1 MHRKLITRHICR
13 LLMAIIIIMAGHTT
27 AAYAEAIGTWRLYP
41 SYNKMTKIEP
51 AGDVI
56 YVIASGSLYSYNTA
70 DNSITTYDHI
80 STLNSKDITNMAW
93 ISQTRRLVIAYA
105 DYSIDLLDEKG
116 ETLFMTDI
124 KDKELAG
131 DKTIYSIYTEGRMA
145 YLATGF
151 GIVKIDTR
159 EGYIVDSYILNC
171 KVNRCYT
178 DTRYIYAMSET
189 HGLLRAAL
197 TDNLLNPN
205 VWTRVGDYEEEETS
219 IYVADERH
227 GCYWGPDAEGRL
239 AAFTRADDGTYTQTA
254 AGVCPDGPPTND
266 VWRLY
271 QHNNRI
277 YATAGLYSYQ
287 LYKQNAGMAY
297 YYEDGIWKKVAEPA
311 GTGYGYINANCMAFD
326 PTEKNHFY
334 VGAQSGVYEYRND
347 EFVAAYS
354 THNTPLRGIGG
365 SDVQANA
372 LVTSMAYDKDNTLW
386 VMNGWNNVPLISLD
400 KQGTWTAHPHD
411 NASFSNLYFV
421 DQQGTFYSRR
431 HNRIF
436 FGNCHGQTA
445 AVYRYDPS
453 TDQLDDYREFTDQDN
468 TLRHIDI
475 LHDLAEDNYGNIWLA
490 TQNGPYYIRQQN
502 VMGDMGSIVKHK
514 VPRNDGTNY
523 ADYLLDNIPIKRIIV
538 DSNNRK
544 WMGTRGSGLYL
555 ISADNNTEIH
565 HFTTENSPLID
576 NNIYDLLIDNTTGR
590 LWIATDKGICSYQSD
605 ATQTGDSMESDNIT
619 VYPNPVT
626 PDHTGDVTIVGMT
639 AGAQITITAASG
651 AMVHQGTSAGGSYT
665 WNTKDTKGRYVASG
679 VYMVLMTYAD
689 GSKGPTAKIAIVR

>member
-56 YVIASGSLYSYNTA
+56 YVIASGSLYSYNTT

-189 HGLLRAAL
+189 RGLLRAAL

-297 YYEDGIWKKVAEPA
+297 YYEDGMWKKVAEPA
-311 GTGYGYINANCMAFD
+311 GTG
-326 PTEKNHFY
+326 
-334 VGAQSGVYEYRND
+334 
-347 EFVAAYS
+347 
-354 THNTPLRGIGG
+354 
-365 SDVQANA
+365 
-372 LVTSMAYDKDNTLW
+372 
-386 VMNGWNNVPLISLD
+386 
-400 KQGTWTAHPHD
+400 
-411 NASFSNLYFV
+411 
-421 DQQGTFYSRR
+421 
-431 HNRIF
+431 
-436 FGNCHGQTA
+436 
-445 AVYRYDPS
+445 
-453 TDQLDDYREFTDQDN
+453 
-468 TLRHIDI
+468 
-475 LHDLAEDNYGNIWLA
+475 
-490 TQNGPYYIRQQN
+490 
-502 VMGDMGSIVKHK
+502 
-514 VPRNDGTNY
+514 
-523 ADYLLDNIPIKRIIV
+523 
-538 DSNNRK
+538 
-544 WMGTRGSGLYL
+544 
-555 ISADNNTEIH
+555 
-565 HFTTENSPLID
+565 
-576 NNIYDLLIDNTTGR
+576 
-590 LWIATDKGICSYQSD
+590 
-605 ATQTGDSMESDNIT
+605 
-619 VYPNPVT
+619 
-626 PDHTGDVTIVGMT
+626 
-639 AGAQITITAASG
+639 
-651 AMVHQGTSAGGSYT
+651 
-665 WNTKDTKGRYVASG
+665 
-679 VYMVLMTYAD
+679 
-689 GSKGPTAKIAIVR
+689 

>member
-189 HGLLRAAL
+189 RGLLRAAL

-277 YATAGLYSYQ
+277 YATAGLYAYDK
-287 LYKQNAGMAY
+287 YGDKDGMVY
-297 YYEDGIWKKVAEPA
+297 YYDGMTWHELPSPSSSQL
-311 GTGYGYINANCMAFD
+311 GYRYIDANCMAFD
-326 PTEKNHFY
+326 SRESNHFF
-334 VGAQSGVYEYRND
+334 VGSKSGLLEYRND
-347 EFVAAYS
+347 TFINSYNIDNSKLTGIAGTYNPENCLITSMDYDTSHNLWISQGWSEVPIKCFDSKGEWHAYS
-354 THNTPLRGIGG
+354 HTE
-365 SDVQANA
+365 
-372 LVTSMAYDKDNTLW
+372 NTLTKLH
-386 VMNGWNNVPLISLD
+386 G
-400 KQGTWTAHPHD
+400 
-411 NASFSNLYFV
+411 V
-421 DQQGTFYSRR
+421 DIQGTFFSPTNKNLWSVNL
-431 HNRIF
+431 HF
-436 FGNCHGQTA
+436 HTSCLFK
-445 AVYRYDPS
+445 YDTVNDS
-453 TDQLDDYREFTDQDN
+453 LVTMTEFYNQDG
-468 TLRHIDI
+468 TQVPCVGIYDI
-475 LHDLAEDNYGNIWLA
+475 AEDLRGNIWLMTSSGPLYIKQGDVNEMKV
-490 TQNGPYYIRQQN
+490 TQ
-502 VMGDMGSIVKHK
+502 HK

-523 ADYLLDNIPIKRIIV
+523 ADYLLSNV
-538 DSNNRK
+538 DTQCIEIDGYNRK
-544 WMGTRGSGLYL
+544 WIGTKGSGLYC
-555 ISADNNTEIH
+555 ISDDNNKEIH
-565 HFTTENSPLID
+565 HFTTDNSHIISD
-576 NNIYDLLIDNTTGR
+576 NIYDVIVDKETGC

-619 VYPNPVT
+619 VYPNPIT